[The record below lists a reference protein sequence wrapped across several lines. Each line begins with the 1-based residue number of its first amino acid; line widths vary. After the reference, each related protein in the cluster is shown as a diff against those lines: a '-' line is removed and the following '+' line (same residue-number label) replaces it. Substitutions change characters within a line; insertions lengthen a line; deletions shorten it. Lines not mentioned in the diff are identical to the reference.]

1 MATPRGMRSKSIGH
15 YILGKTIG
23 EGTFGKVKLG
33 THILTGE
40 KVAVKILEKERI
52 VDVADVERVAREI
65 HILKLVQHPHIIQ
78 LYEIIETPRQLYL
91 IMEFCSG
98 GELFDHIVEQGRVK
112 EAEASRFFHQIM
124 AGVEQIHRMNVVHRD
139 LKPENLL
146 LDEQKNIKIV
156 DFGLSNTYQ
165 DGQLLKTA
173 CGSPCYAAP
182 EMVAGQRYVPSRCDV
197 WSCGVILFALVCGY
211 LPFEDQNTSA
221 LYRKILNADYQA
233 PKFISDGVRDLISR
247 MLNTDPETRYTISKI
262 RTHPWYRQIPEAS
275 LSGTGVGSKVL
286 QDDVLDQLDRF
297 GFPRDYAAKCLEMG
311 KHNHVT
317 TTYHLLLE
325 KKKRSGGF
333 LKALDQNTHAGFE
346 GPVATDEIEVP
357 AERTTSPFPYQG
369 KSGET
374 AMQDADRAAGGTGSP
389 RGKTPEPGVPNYGN
403 WAFPGQLPGHRTP
416 SGQKR
421 SAARE
426 ASEAST
432 RTEHSYSGSGHVAPL
447 SELTP
452 RGAQTSRQPSRGSDR
467 RPDMPRVAGGM
478 EPDRGR
484 KAQTPRGIT
493 PSSGTPTPGTYRS
506 GTPNRRP
513 FAGGSLAHC
522 KLHRTWSA
530 CVLCLKTWKH
540 FFRKTLTSFCSSF
553 QACMAHFRHLTF
565 ASIAMTLYPPSSMF
579 GVLELEVCWDSD
591 LKISIEDEV
600 IPVHPSVL
608 IAQRSRFLSDLFGPD
623 FTEATATVPV
633 KPPHPEL
640 FLRALHSIT
649 TRARPELTE
658 AEFVGFV
665 RTSAFLQSDELDER
679 LCEAGM
685 SSWKTLTKLPEFR
698 NPCVPAHFLERF
710 LMMARHH
717 EVMTVSDALEVLAL
731 WCKENIDGG
740 DSVLMKS
747 IKSWVK
753 LPFFEARRA
762 LKLRTSLEPYSARE
776 SSRPGTSQ
784 GINGPTRPPGPAT
797 SRAQYTNEARR
808 RHYAATPEAQGANLA
823 VGSSTTPTTSS
834 RGLRPAEGAAATA
847 ASVAADLFGGQAWT
861 SVGTARSA
869 TPDVTHQD
877 RSGRTPTPKDRDESM
892 RTCRG
897 AFNVACTSS
906 KAPKQIM
913 QEIQKAL
920 TIQRVVFKQAN
931 AFLVRCQKQSLRF
944 EMEISHLDHLESIYV
959 VRFRRGAG
967 ELTTYKELCS
977 KVLAEMKI

>member
-346 GPVATDEIEVP
+346 GPFATDEIEVP

-484 KAQTPRGIT
+484 KAQTPRGIP

-513 FAGGSLAHC
+513 FAG
-522 KLHRTWSA
+522 
-530 CVLCLKTWKH
+530 
-540 FFRKTLTSFCSSF
+540 
-553 QACMAHFRHLTF
+553 
-565 ASIAMTLYPPSSMF
+565 
-579 GVLELEVCWDSD
+579 
-591 LKISIEDEV
+591 
-600 IPVHPSVL
+600 
-608 IAQRSRFLSDLFGPD
+608 
-623 FTEATATVPV
+623 
-633 KPPHPEL
+633 
-640 FLRALHSIT
+640 
-649 TRARPELTE
+649 
-658 AEFVGFV
+658 
-665 RTSAFLQSDELDER
+665 
-679 LCEAGM
+679 
-685 SSWKTLTKLPEFR
+685 
-698 NPCVPAHFLERF
+698 
-710 LMMARHH
+710 
-717 EVMTVSDALEVLAL
+717 
-731 WCKENIDGG
+731 
-740 DSVLMKS
+740 
-747 IKSWVK
+747 
-753 LPFFEARRA
+753 
-762 LKLRTSLEPYSARE
+762 LEPYSARE

-967 ELTTYKELCS
+967 ELTTYKDLCS

>member
-91 IMEFCSG
+91 IMEFCPG

-112 EAEASRFFHQIM
+112 EPEASRFFHQIM

-247 MLNTDPETRYTISKI
+247 MLNTDPETRYTITKI

-275 LSGTGVGSKVL
+275 LSAGLAGGKIL

-333 LKALDQNTHAGFE
+333 LKALDHNTHAGFE
-346 GPVATDEIEVP
+346 GPLPADEIEVP
-357 AERTTSPFPYQG
+357 AERTPSPYQG
-369 KSGET
+369 KSGPDAAAV
-374 AMQDADRAAGGTGSP
+374 AMQDADRAAGGTGALH
-389 RGKTPEPGVPNYGN
+389 GKASATPEPGVPNYGN
-403 WAFPGQLPGHRTP
+403 WAFPGQLPGNFRT
-416 SGQKR
+416 GQTKR
-421 SAARE
+421 ATARE

-432 RTEHSYSGSGHVAPL
+432 RAEHSYSGSGHVAPL

-452 RGAQTSRQPSRGSDR
+452 RGAPTARQPSRGSER
-467 RPDMPRVAGGM
+467 RPDNGSRAAPGS
-478 EPDRGR
+478 ETERGR
-484 KAQTPRGIT
+484 KAQTPRGV
-493 PSSGTPTPGTYRS
+493 PPASGTPTPGSYRS

-513 FAGGSLAHC
+513 FAG
-522 KLHRTWSA
+522 
-530 CVLCLKTWKH
+530 
-540 FFRKTLTSFCSSF
+540 
-553 QACMAHFRHLTF
+553 
-565 ASIAMTLYPPSSMF
+565 
-579 GVLELEVCWDSD
+579 
-591 LKISIEDEV
+591 
-600 IPVHPSVL
+600 
-608 IAQRSRFLSDLFGPD
+608 
-623 FTEATATVPV
+623 
-633 KPPHPEL
+633 
-640 FLRALHSIT
+640 
-649 TRARPELTE
+649 
-658 AEFVGFV
+658 
-665 RTSAFLQSDELDER
+665 
-679 LCEAGM
+679 
-685 SSWKTLTKLPEFR
+685 
-698 NPCVPAHFLERF
+698 
-710 LMMARHH
+710 
-717 EVMTVSDALEVLAL
+717 
-731 WCKENIDGG
+731 
-740 DSVLMKS
+740 
-747 IKSWVK
+747 
-753 LPFFEARRA
+753 
-762 LKLRTSLEPYSARE
+762 LEPYSARD

-784 GINGPTRPPGPAT
+784 GINGPTRPSGPAT
-797 SRAQYTNEARR
+797 SRAQYINEARR
-808 RHYAATPEAQGANLA
+808 RHYAATPEAGMNLA
-823 VGSSTTPTTSS
+823 PVSNTPTTSS

-861 SVGTARSA
+861 AVGTRSA
-869 TPDVTHQD
+869 TPEMTQQD
-877 RSGRTPTPKDRDESM
+877 RSGRTPPKDRDESM

-897 AFNVACTSS
+897 AFNVACTTS

-920 TIQRVVFKQAN
+920 TLQRVAFKQAN

-959 VRFRRGAG
+959 VRFRRAAG